1 MFSEFPEIEFGS
13 ISLTMTAL
21 IDLPSQRF
29 ETESGHFD
37 FFSTEMFFFQSC
49 WNQHEPAAYLIKDQL
64 SKNQDHLGS
73 EKVILN
79 LISNCLSEQMGD
91 LQRKLAKLN
100 ILKNRHV

>member
-37 FFSTEMFFFQSC
+37 FFRLKYFSF
-49 WNQHEPAAYLIKDQL
+49 
-64 SKNQDHLGS
+64 
-73 EKVILN
+73 KVVGTN
-79 LISNCLSEQMGD
+79 FCEQAIG
-91 LQRKLAKLN
+91 
-100 ILKNRHV
+100 